1 MSRSPAP
8 PAPPTDHFFA
18 VCPRGVEA
26 LLARELLGLA
36 AVDVVAEAGGVRF
49 SGSLATAYAAN
60 LHSRIASRVLWRAAS
75 GHYRSEDD
83 LYELAR
89 GVPWEREFSPEQR
102 LRVDVTAHRSPLHS
116 LQFATLR
123 VKDAICDRAREVS
136 GTRPSIDRA
145 RPDVQVLAHLDEQV
159 AQLYV
164 DLSGESLFKR
174 GWRADKGEA
183 PIKENLAAALLMLS
197 GWTPE
202 QPLLDPFCGSGTL
215 VIEAACMASGRPPG
229 LGRRFGFEQL
239 KGFDRAAWQGLKDA
253 ARAGVRDTLPAP
265 LVGRDISS
273 QVVTLAQANAVR
285 AGLGALLQS
294 GAVQFAAGDARTG
307 EPSAERGWVVTN
319 PPYGEQ
325 SNPRSASVPAMMGD
339 VAGQFKRRF
348 AGWQVWMLSSD
359 RKLPQQMRLKESGK
373 TVLFNGALECRLFRF
388 DMVEGSLRRT
398 AAARPAPLSD
408 PPSAPL
414 PAASSGA
421 GDPPVA

>member
-1 MSRSPAP
+1 MAE
-8 PAPPTDHFFA
+8 HFFA
-18 VCPRGVEA
+18 VCPRGVEP
-26 LLARELLGLA
+26 LLERELRDLGG
-36 AVDVVAEAGGVRF
+36 VDVAVTAGGVYF
-49 SGSLATAYAAN
+49 SGTLTTAYAAN
-60 LHSRIASRVLWRAAS
+60 LHSRTASRILWRAAS
-75 GHYRSEDD
+75 GHVRDENE

-89 GVPWEREFSPEQR
+89 AVPWEREFAPEQR
-102 LRVDVTAHRSPLHS
+102 LRVDVTAHRSPLRS

-123 VKDAICDRAREVS
+123 VKDAICDRARDLG
-136 GTRPSIDRA
+136 GTRPSVDRA
-145 RPDVQVLAHLDEQV
+145 RPDVQVVAHLTADA

-183 PIKENLAAALLMLS
+183 PIKENLAAALLMIS
-197 GWTPE
+197 GWPADR
-202 QPLLDPFCGSGTL
+202 PLLDPFCGSGTIA
-215 VIEAACMASGRPPG
+215 IEAACHASGRAPG
-229 LGRRFGFEQL
+229 LGRAFGFEKL
-239 KGFDRAAWQGLKDA
+239 RGFDRAAWKRLRET
-253 ARAGVRDTLPAP
+253 ARAAVRDELPARI
-265 LVGRDISS
+265 VGRDIST
-273 QVVTLAQANAVR
+273 QVIALAAANAAR

-294 GAVQFAAGDARTG
+294 GALSFAAADARRG
-307 EPSAERGWVVTN
+307 EAPSAAGWIVTN

-325 SNPRSASVPAMMGD
+325 SNPKSASVPAMMGE
-339 VAGQFKRRF
+339 VASQFKHGF
-348 AGWQVWMLSSD
+348 AGWQVWTLSSD